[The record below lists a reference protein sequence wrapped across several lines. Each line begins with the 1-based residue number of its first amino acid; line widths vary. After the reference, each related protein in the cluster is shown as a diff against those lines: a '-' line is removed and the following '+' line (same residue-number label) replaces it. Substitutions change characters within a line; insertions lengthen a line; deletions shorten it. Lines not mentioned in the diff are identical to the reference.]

1 MPTIYLVMIILMP
14 SLGTLIGSASA
25 LFLGKDVA
33 QRYQNIL
40 LGFAAGVMV
49 AASVWSLLIPSIEA
63 SSDMGNKAWI
73 PALAGLW
80 GGIGFMLLLDV
91 VTPHLHLGS
100 QKPEGLGSSLGRRSM
115 LMLAVVLHNIPEGI
129 AVGVVVA
136 GVLSGQ
142 ELMTT
147 AMAATLSL
155 GIALQNIPEGAIIS
169 LPLRASGCSRLRSF
183 TYGTLS
189 GIVEPIASVVTIL
202 LIDQMLG
209 IFPYMLAAA
218 AGAMLYVVVEEL
230 IPESQRGEHSNLSTI
245 GFALGFGVMMVLD
258 VALG

>member
-1 MPTIYLVMIILMP
+1 MPTIYAIIIVLMP
-14 SLGTLIGSASA
+14 AIGTLIGSASS
-25 LFLGKDVA
+25 LFMGKEVA
-33 QRYQNIL
+33 QRYQNVL

-49 AASVWSLLIPSIEA
+49 AAAVWSLLIPSIEA
-63 SSDMGNKAWI
+63 SADMGDGAWI
-73 PALAGLW
+73 PALVGLW

-91 VTPHLHLGS
+91 LTPHLHIGED
-100 QKPEGLGSSLGRRSM
+100 KPEGVGSSLGRRSM

-155 GIALQNIPEGAIIS
+155 GIALQNVPEGAIIS
-169 LPLRASGCSRLRSF
+169 LPLRAAGCSRWRSF
-183 TYGTLS
+183 AYGTLS
-189 GIVEPIASVVTIL
+189 GIVEPLASVVTIV
-202 LIDQMLG
+202 LIEQILG
-209 IFPYMLAAA
+209 IFPYMLSAA

-245 GFALGFGVMMVLD
+245 GFAAGFGVMMVLD